1 MTENTKVEEVKA
13 LASSRPLGV
22 AVELGVAEL
31 DADAIYKKR
40 VVLIGELDTL
50 RTSNGQWCFV
60 DSLRLL
66 SRVVGVL
73 EVVVPDGLVELQ
85 SEVDELITTIW
96 TLGTVRRV
104 AEWQVAFDGAAA
116 ILNVGVQVRPDLP
129 WTSILANGWVARCT
143 SGNRP
148 LPSKVDQ
155 ANPVSCL
162 MAASFGVTE
171 VFKRVYSVPEHVAP
185 PMDNAAFSLFELASE
200 FKDYGPQLP
209 SSIKLPEAL
218 ILGAGAIGNG
228 VILLLS
234 QLPLTGK
241 VMLMD
246 KQTFAPENFG
256 TCALF
261 DSAAWL
267 GKPKAEMLASW
278 LQSRSA
284 LEVNSQMT
292 TIEGALASTA
302 FTNEVDLVINGLD
315 DVGARRAVQKLWPTL
330 LVDGAINSAGA
341 AVVTHDANH
350 RRFACLRC
358 TFPEPNEDHTEL
370 QAKATGLN
378 MRSLEGNQNRLINDE
393 DIAMANESAR
403 EGLREQQ
410 RSGQT
415 ICSTVSSGVAHT
427 LGLKLAEGFR
437 PSVPFVATASATLV
451 VAQVLRSLLWKEQR
465 FVHELQFSSL
475 FVGASTAVTIGR
487 LASPNCECTRNA
499 TVIDAII
506 ARRKEK
512 EK

>member
-1 MTENTKVEEVKA
+1 MNGEIKVEKVKA

-40 VVLIGELDTL
+40 IVLIGELATL
-50 RTSNGQWCFV
+50 STSNGQWCFL

-73 EVVVPDGLVELQ
+73 EVVVPDGLFELQ
-85 SEVDELITTIW
+85 REVDELITTIW
-96 TLGTVRRV
+96 TPGTVRRV
-104 AEWQVAFDGAAA
+104 QVGQVAFDGAAA

-143 SGNRP
+143 SGKRS
-148 LPSKVDQ
+148 LPSEADQ
-155 ANPVSCL
+155 ANPVACL

-171 VFKRVYSVPEHVAP
+171 VFKRVYGVPEHMAP
-185 PMDNAAFSLFELASE
+185 PMENVAFSLFELTCE
-200 FKDYGPQLP
+200 FNGYGPQLP
-209 SSIKLPEAL
+209 NSIKFPEAL

-234 QLPLTGK
+234 QLPLTGH
-241 VMLMD
+241 VLLMD
-246 KQTFAPENFG
+246 KQAFAPENYG

-267 GKPKAEMLASW
+267 GSSKAEMLASW

-284 LEVNSQMT
+284 LKVDSEMT
-292 TIEGALASTA
+292 TIEGALASTV

-315 DVGARRAVQKLWPTL
+315 DVGARRAVQKLWPAL

-341 AVVTHDANH
+341 AVVTHNANH

-378 MRSLEGNQNRLINDE
+378 ISSLEGGQNRSISDE
-393 DIAMANESAR
+393 DIAMADESAR
-403 EGLREQQ
+403 EWLREQQ
-410 RSGQT
+410 RTGRT
-415 ICSTVSSGVAHT
+415 ICSTVSTGVAHR

-437 PSVPFVATASATLV
+437 PSVPFVATASAALV
-451 VAQVLRSLLWKEQR
+451 IAQVLRSLLWKEQR
-465 FVHELQFSSL
+465 FVHEFQFSSL

-499 TVIDAII
+499 TVIDALI

-512 EK
+512 TQ